1 MSVRPDPVSFDVSLE
16 ARCAQLERQLKR
28 ERQIRLEAES
38 IAERGL
44 REAYLTNQRFELL
57 CNVANAANQSVDPMD
72 TLRFAIAEICAVNDW
87 AFANVLL
94 RKGQGGDA
102 RLEGCGLWHARH
114 PDQMYAFVDLSS
126 RLIAWPCATAP
137 GRLLI
142 HPAAVWTP
150 DIQASGDQGRGGLAR
165 QCNLRA
171 SISVPVLLG
180 QDLFAVMEFFT
191 QSAVEPDPQQLE
203 VLTQIGT
210 QIGRVFRRKANEMRL
225 IENALRDPLTN
236 LPNRAQFEN
245 RLETI
250 FQRNT
255 AAASLRTS
263 LIYIDLDGFK
273 LVNDA
278 LGHQAGDRLLIE
290 MAGRL
295 RQVAEAYATTPYA
308 GAPESVLIAR
318 IGGDEFIILVE
329 GEQHCDDAADIAK
342 DIHAIL
348 RPSYV
353 IDSHEV
359 RCAASIGIAHDD
371 GSYAA
376 AADLMRDADVAMYDA
391 KSRGPGQT
399 VTFDLGMREKA
410 VSRLKLE
417 AELRTALQLGEFRLR
432 YQPIIDIGSGRIAGF
447 EALLRWQRGDTLVYP
462 SDFLQVAEDSGL
474 MNVLGA
480 WVLREAATV
489 AAGWRRACAD
499 LPPFYMSINV
509 APCQFLQPNFVDQ
522 VRDIIAATN
531 VDPRVLVIELTENT
545 AITNR
550 EHTRTVLEALRAMGI
565 RLSLDDFGT
574 GYSSFTHLQTLP
586 FDNIKIDRSF
596 VTDGQSNVSWD
607 IIDAMLGIARAL
619 NIGVIAEGI
628 ETHSQLDRLAEV
640 GCTFGQGFLYDK
652 AVTAE
657 MALEKLGATAGY
669 ATPTRETLP
678 RL

>member
-1 MSVRPDPVSFDVSLE
+1 MSVRPDPVSFDVSPE

-114 PDQMYAFVDLSS
+114 PDQMYAFIDLSS

-191 QSAVEPDPQQLE
+191 HSAVEPDPQQLE

-278 LGHQAGDRLLIE
+278 LGHQAGDSLLVE

-432 YQPIIDIGSGRIAGF
+432 YQPIIDIGSGRIVGF

-531 VDPRVLVIELTENT
+531 VDPRVLVIELTENA

>member
-1 MSVRPDPVSFDVSLE
+1 MSFRPDPVSFEVSLE

-28 ERQIRLEAES
+28 ERQIRVEAES

-57 CNVANAANQSVDPMD
+57 CNVANAANQSVDPME
-72 TLRFAIAEICAVNDW
+72 TLRFAIAEICAVNSW

-94 RKGQGGDA
+94 RKGHGGEA
-102 RLEGCGLWHARH
+102 RLEACGLWHARN
-114 PDQMYAFVDLSS
+114 PDQIFAFVDLSS

-142 HPAAVWTP
+142 HPAAVWTR
-150 DIQASGDQGRGGLAR
+150 DIRASGDQGRGSVAR

-191 QSAVEPDPQQLE
+191 QCAVEPDPQQLE

-210 QIGRVFRRKANEMRL
+210 QIGRVFRRKANEKRL

-295 RQVAEAYATTPYA
+295 RKVAEAYATTPYP

-342 DIHAIL
+342 DIHDVL
-348 RPSYV
+348 KPSYF
-353 IDSHEV
+353 IDTNEV

-371 GSYAA
+371 GSYAV

-399 VTFDLGMREKA
+399 VTFDQTMREKA

-417 AELRTALQLGEFRLR
+417 AELRTALQLGEFCLR
-432 YQPIIDIGSGRIAGF
+432 YQPIIDIGSGRIVGF
-447 EALLRWQRGDTLVYP
+447 EALLRWQRGDTLVFP
-462 SDFLQVAEDSGL
+462 NEFLHVAEDSGL

-489 AAGWRRACAD
+489 AAGWRGACTD

-509 APCQFLQPNFVDQ
+509 APCQFLQPNFVEQ
-522 VRDIIAATN
+522 VRDIIDATN
-531 VDPRVLVIELTENT
+531 VDPRVLVIELTENA

-550 EHTRTVLEALRAMGI
+550 EQTRIVLEALRAMGI

-596 VTDGQSNVSWD
+596 VTDGQSNVSWN

-619 NIGVIAEGI
+619 NIAVIAEGI

-640 GCTFGQGFLYDK
+640 GCAFGQGFLYDK

-657 MALEKLGATAGY
+657 MALEKLGASAGY
-669 ATPTRETLP
+669 ATPTREIP
-678 RL
+678 RRA

>member
-1 MSVRPDPVSFDVSLE
+1 MSVRPDPVSFEVSLE

-57 CNVANAANQSVDPMD
+57 CNVANVANQSVDPME
-72 TLRFAIAEICAVNDW
+72 TLRFAIAEICAVNGW

-114 PDQMYAFVDLSS
+114 PDQMFAFIDLSS

-142 HPAAVWTP
+142 HPAAVWTR
-150 DIQASGDQGRGGLAR
+150 DIQASGDQGRGGVAR

-180 QDLFAVMEFFT
+180 QELFAVMEFFT
-191 QSAVEPDPQQLE
+191 QCAVEPDPQQLE

-210 QIGRVFRRKANEMRL
+210 QIGRVFRRKANEKRL

-295 RQVAEAYATTPYA
+295 RQVADAYATTPYP

-318 IGGDEFIILVE
+318 IGGVTNSSSWSKAIS
-329 GEQHCDDAADIAK
+329 IA
-342 DIHAIL
+342 
-348 RPSYV
+348 
-353 IDSHEV
+353 
-359 RCAASIGIAHDD
+359 
-371 GSYAA
+371 
-376 AADLMRDADVAMYDA
+376 M
-391 KSRGPGQT
+391 T
-399 VTFDLGMREKA
+399 
-410 VSRLKLE
+410 
-417 AELRTALQLGEFRLR
+417 
-432 YQPIIDIGSGRIAGF
+432 
-447 EALLRWQRGDTLVYP
+447 
-462 SDFLQVAEDSGL
+462 
-474 MNVLGA
+474 
-480 WVLREAATV
+480 
-489 AAGWRRACAD
+489 RR
-499 LPPFYMSINV
+499 
-509 APCQFLQPNFVDQ
+509 
-522 VRDIIAATN
+522 
-531 VDPRVLVIELTENT
+531 
-545 AITNR
+545 
-550 EHTRTVLEALRAMGI
+550 
-565 RLSLDDFGT
+565 
-574 GYSSFTHLQTLP
+574 
-586 FDNIKIDRSF
+586 
-596 VTDGQSNVSWD
+596 
-607 IIDAMLGIARAL
+607 
-619 NIGVIAEGI
+619 
-628 ETHSQLDRLAEV
+628 
-640 GCTFGQGFLYDK
+640 
-652 AVTAE
+652 
-657 MALEKLGATAGY
+657 
-669 ATPTRETLP
+669 TLP
-678 RL
+678 RTSTMSSSHPISSTRTRSAALPVLVSRTMMAAMPSPPI